1 MTDIFISYS
10 HQDEKWKDALQK
22 QLRVLQLHADFT
34 VWDDRQIDIGDT
46 WLPQIEAAIAAAK
59 VAILLISSDFLISE
73 FVCRQEIPRFLQR
86 RAADGLRVVPLVV
99 EPCPWQAVGWL
110 ANLQGATKDNEPL
123 SRHAWDSYALKHE
136 LSQVALK
143 VYHLLQESRAEE
155 ERQLVAQH
163 AEQARQAQLAHER
176 EQARLEA
183 EQRAEQDHLRKIA
196 EEQARQEQSARE
208 TKRQQDLAAAAEAKR
223 VEAAEAK
230 QQAEQGKQKAR
241 PQPQAVLDVQQAN
254 FGSSSSLKLGKWALL
269 LAGLG
274 LMGWGISAYR
284 NAPIQSEVLAQEP
297 VSLAPAT
304 PVPVTPEPSKT
315 NTQFPKMLPIPAGE
329 FTMGCVEERDNVEGG
344 CYDNEKPPH
353 PVKLSAFKLAETE
366 VTVGQYLEC
375 VQQGACPVPEWNEKG
390 SDYNISTGSKT
401 ASKNMGEALTNPQHP
416 IVGVSWENALT
427 YTQWLNQ
434 VQKPTKPF
442 RLPTEAEWEYAARGG
457 DNQQAYP
464 WGNKASYEFA
474 NYGKD
479 ECCEGLVSGKDQW
492 LYTAPVGSFAANGFG
507 LKDMQGNVWEWVADW
522 YGDYSVQPASNPKG
536 ASEGPSRVLRG
547 GSWDNTPTS
556 VRSADRLS
564 HTPDYRYFNIGFRV
578 AQDQ

>member
-34 VWDDRQIDIGDT
+34 VWDDRQIDIGDN
-46 WLPQIEAAIAAAK
+46 WLPRIEEAIAAAK

-136 LSQVALK
+136 FSEVALK
-143 VYHLLQESRAEE
+143 VYRLLQESRADE
-155 ERQLVAQH
+155 ERQLAAQH
-163 AEQARQAQLAHER
+163 AEQARQAQRARER

-183 EQRAEQDHLRKIA
+183 EQHAEQARLQKIA
-196 EEQARQEQSARE
+196 AEHARQEQIARE
-208 TKRQQDLAAAAEAKR
+208 AKRQQDLAAAAEAKR

-230 QQAEQGKQKAR
+230 QKAEQGKQQAPPR
-241 PQPQAVLDVQQAN
+241 PQAVLAVQHAPL
-254 FGSSSSLKLGKWALL
+254 GSSAPLKLSKWALL

-274 LMGWGISAYR
+274 LAAWGVSVYR
-284 NAPIQSEVLAQEP
+284 GAPDPELITQEP

-304 PVPVTPEPSKT
+304 PTPASPEPSKA
-315 NTQFPKMLPIPAGE
+315 NTQFPKMLSIPAGE
-329 FTMGCVEERDNVEGG
+329 FTMGCVEQRDHVEGG
-344 CYDNEKPPH
+344 CVDDEKPPH

-366 VTVGQYLEC
+366 VTVEQYLAC
-375 VQQGACPVPEWNEKG
+375 VQQGGCPAPHWNEKG
-390 SDYNISTGSKT
+390 SDYNISTGKDDHY
-401 ASKNMGEALTNPQHP
+401 KKMGEALTDPLSP
-416 IVGVSWENALT
+416 IVGVSWENAVA
-427 YTQWLNQ
+427 YTTWLNKSQ
-434 VQKPTKPF
+434 QPSQPF

-457 DNQQAYP
+457 DNEQAYP
-464 WGNKASYEFA
+464 WGNKASHEFA
-474 NYGKD
+474 NYGKN

-492 LYTAPVGSFAANGFG
+492 LYTAPVGSFAPNGFG
-507 LKDMQGNVWEWVADW
+507 LKDMHGNVWEWVADW
-522 YGDYSVQPASNPKG
+522 HGAYPDQSASNPKG
-536 ASEGPSRVLRG
+536 ASKGASRVLRG
-547 GSWDNTPTS
+547 GSWSNTPRD
-556 VRSADRLS
+556 VRSANRFNG
-564 HTPDYRYFNIGFRV
+564 TPDIRNDFTGFRV
-578 AQDQ
+578 AQGQ

>member
-123 SRHAWDSYALKHE
+123 SRHTWDSYALKHE

-143 VYHLLQESRAEE
+143 VYALLQESRAEE
-155 ERQLVAQH
+155 EHQLAAQH
-163 AEQARQAQLAHER
+163 AEQARQAQLARER

-183 EQRAEQDHLRKIA
+183 EQRAEQARLRKIA
-196 EEQARQEQSARE
+196 EEQARQKQIARE
-208 TKRQQDLAAAAEAKR
+208 TKRQQDLAAAVEAKR

-254 FGSSSSLKLGKWALL
+254 FGSRSPLKLGKWALL

-274 LMGWGISAYR
+274 LVGWRISAYR
-284 NAPIQSEVLAQEP
+284 NTSIQ
-297 VSLAPAT
+297 
-304 PVPVTPEPSKT
+304 PEPMTQESASPT
-315 NTQFPKMLPIPAGE
+315 PASSALNEANTKFPKMLPIPAGE
-329 FTMGCVEERDNVEGG
+329 FTMGCVEQRDNVEGG
-344 CYDNEKPPH
+344 CYASEKPPH

-401 ASKNMGEALTNPQHP
+401 EYKNMGEALTNPQHS

-536 ASEGPSRVLRG
+536 ASEGSYRVLRG
-547 GSWDNTPTS
+547 GSWRGTPGF
-556 VRSADRLS
+556 VRSALRS
-564 HTPDYRYFNIGFRV
+564 RYTPDSRGSNVGFRF

>member
-110 ANLQGATKDNEPL
+110 ANLQGATKDNEAL
-123 SRHAWDSYALKHE
+123 SRHAWDSYALKQE

-155 ERQLVAQH
+155 ERQLAAQN
-163 AEQARQAQLAHER
+163 AEQARQAQLARER
-176 EQARLEA
+176 EQARLEV
-183 EQRAEQDHLRKIA
+183 EQRAEQARLRKIA
-196 EEQARQEQSARE
+196 EEQARQEQIARE

-230 QQAEQGKQKAR
+230 QKVEQGKQQASSR
-241 PQPQAVLDVQQAN
+241 PRAVLDVQQAN
-254 FGSSSSLKLGKWALL
+254 FGSSSPLKLGKWALL

-274 LMGWGISAYR
+274 LMGWGISVY
-284 NAPIQSEVLAQEP
+284 
-297 VSLAPAT
+297 
-304 PVPVTPEPSKT
+304 EPSKT

-344 CYDNEKPPH
+344 CSRDEKPSH

-366 VTVGQYLEC
+366 VTVGQYLAC
-375 VQQGACPVPEWNEKG
+375 VQQGGCPAPEWNEKG
-390 SDYNISTGSKT
+390 SDYNISTGKDDLY
-401 ASKNMGEALTNPQHP
+401 KEMGEALTDPQHP
-416 IVGVSWENALT
+416 IVGVSWDNALA

-457 DNQQAYP
+457 DNQLAYS
-464 WGNKASYEFA
+464 WGNSIGKNKANCSDCGDEF
-474 NYGKD
+474 
-479 ECCEGLVSGKDQW
+479 E
-492 LYTAPVGSFAANGFG
+492 YTAPVGSFASNGFG
-507 LKDMQGNVWEWVADW
+507 LKDMQGNVREWVADR
-522 YGDYSVQPASNPKG
+522 YGDYSAQSASNPKE
-536 ASEGPSRVLRG
+536 ASKGTYRVLRG
-547 GSWDNTPTS
+547 GSWNFTPRN
-556 VRSADRLS
+556 VRSANRFSLTPGDRYS
-564 HTPDYRYFNIGFRV
+564 DVGFRV

>member
-22 QLRVLQLHADFT
+22 QLRVFQLHADFP

-46 WLPQIEAAIAAAK
+46 WLPRIEAAIAAAK

-110 ANLQGATKDNEPL
+110 ASLQGATKDNEPL

-155 ERQLVAQH
+155 ERQLAAQN
-163 AEQARQAQLAHER
+163 AEQARQAQLARER

-183 EQRAEQDHLRKIA
+183 EQHVEQARLRKIA
-196 EEQARQEQSARE
+196 EEQARQEQIARE
-208 TKRQQDLAAAAEAKR
+208 AKRQQDLAAAAEAKR

-230 QQAEQGKQKAR
+230 QKVEQSKQQAP
-241 PQPQAVLDVQQAN
+241 PQPQTVLDVQQAN
-254 FGSSSSLKLGKWALL
+254 FGSSSPLKLGKWALL

-274 LMGWGISAYR
+274 LMGWGISVY
-284 NAPIQSEVLAQEP
+284 
-297 VSLAPAT
+297 
-304 PVPVTPEPSKT
+304 EPSKT

-329 FTMGCVEERDNVEGG
+329 FTMGCVEQRDNVEGD
-344 CYDNEKPPH
+344 CYYDEKPPH

-366 VTVGQYLEC
+366 VTVEQYLAC
-375 VQQGACPVPEWNEKG
+375 VQQGGCPAPEWNEKG

-401 ASKNMGEALTNPQHP
+401 AYKNMGEALTDPEYP
-416 IVGVSWENALT
+416 IVGVSWENAVA
-427 YTQWLNQ
+427 YTTWLNKSR
-434 VQKPTKPF
+434 KPSQPF

-457 DNQQAYP
+457 NNQQAYP
-464 WGNKASYEFA
+464 WGNSIGKNKANCSDCGDEF
-474 NYGKD
+474 
-479 ECCEGLVSGKDQW
+479 E
-492 LYTAPVGSFAANGFG
+492 YTAPVGSFPANGFG

-522 YGDYSVQPASNPKG
+522 YGDYSAQSVSNPKG
-536 ASEGPSRVLRG
+536 ASKGTFRVLRG
-547 GSWDNTPTS
+547 GSWFYAPGD
-556 VRSADRLS
+556 VRSANRLNF
-564 HTPDYRYFNIGFRV
+564 TPDFRYNDIGFRV

>member
-22 QLRVLQLHADFT
+22 QLRVFQLHADFP

-123 SRHAWDSYALKHE
+123 SRHAWDSYALKQE

-155 ERQLVAQH
+155 ECQLAVQN
-163 AEQARQAQLAHER
+163 AEQAQLARER

-183 EQRAEQDHLRKIA
+183 EQRAEQARLRKIA
-196 EEQARQEQSARE
+196 EEQARQEQIARE

-230 QQAEQGKQKAR
+230 QHAEQSKRQASS
-241 PQPQAVLDVQQAN
+241 QPQTVLDVQQ
-254 FGSSSSLKLGKWALL
+254 SSSPLKLGKWALL

-284 NAPIQSEVLAQEP
+284 NAPIQSEVLTQEP
-297 VSLAPAT
+297 VSLVPAT
-304 PVPVTPEPSKT
+304 PVPVTPEPIEA
-315 NTQFPKMLPIPAGE
+315 NTPFPKMLSIPAGE
-329 FTMGCVEERDNVEGG
+329 FMMGCVNGRDNVEGG
-344 CYDNEKPPH
+344 CDDNEKLPY

-366 VTVGQYLEC
+366 VTVEQYLAC
-375 VQQGACPVPEWNEKG
+375 VQQGGCPAPEWNEKG
-390 SDYNISTGSKT
+390 SDYNISTGKDDLY
-401 ASKNMGEALTNPQHP
+401 KKMGEALTDSQHP
-416 IVGVSWENALT
+416 IVGVSWENAVA
-427 YTQWLNQ
+427 YTTWLNKSR
-434 VQKPTKPF
+434 KPSQPF

-457 DNQQAYP
+457 NNQQAYP
-464 WGNKASYEFA
+464 WGNKASHEFA

-479 ECCEGLVSGKDQW
+479 ECCAGLVSGKDQW
-492 LYTAPVGSFAANGFG
+492 LYTAPVGSFPTNGFV

-522 YGDYSVQPASNPKG
+522 YGDYPAQLVSNPKG
-536 ASEGPSRVLRG
+536 ASKGTNRVLRG
-547 GSWDNTPTS
+547 GSWGDAPRD
-556 VRSADRLS
+556 VRSANRRNYA
-564 HTPDYRYFNIGFRV
+564 PANRYDVIGFRV